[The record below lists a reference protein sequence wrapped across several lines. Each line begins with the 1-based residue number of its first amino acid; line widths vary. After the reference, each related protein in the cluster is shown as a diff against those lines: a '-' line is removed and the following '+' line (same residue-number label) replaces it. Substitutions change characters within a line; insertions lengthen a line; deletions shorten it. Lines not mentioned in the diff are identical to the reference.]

1 MEKGHK
7 PPTLKTISEM
17 TGLSLS
23 TVSLS
28 LRDGSRL
35 KRETREKVAEA
46 AAKIGYVPN
55 RAGVRLRTGQTNVL
69 ALVLA
74 PEQNTIDYTRRL
86 IQGIGDHIQGT
97 KYHLN
102 VIPEFSTGNPVAAVE
117 YILNNRTADG
127 VILTHTSQ
135 RDPRAAMM
143 LDADFPFVTHGRTE
157 FRRPHAYLDF
167 DATRYLQ
174 MGVQRLA
181 SLGRRNVALAV
192 LDNQTTNFKQI
203 EQSFER
209 ARTGCGLSGG
219 VIKSPKLLGSPEAA
233 RDLGQQLARDG
244 CPYDGLMCN
253 NELTALAILGGL
265 TAEGLTMGKEFDMVC
280 KQTTEI
286 LPALQPQMDTI
297 AEDLFAS
304 GTELASLLIR
314 RINGD
319 PTPDLQILNEPLPR
333 WRTAS

>member
-1 MEKGHK
+1 MADQGAR

-28 LRDGSRL
+28 LRNGARL
-35 KRETREKVAEA
+35 KKETREKVAQA
-46 AAKIGYVPN
+46 AAQIGYVPN

-86 IQGIGDHIQGT
+86 IQGIGDRLQGT

-102 VIPEFSTGNPVAAVE
+102 VIPEFRTGQSTSAID
-117 YILNNRTADG
+117 YILSNRTADG

-135 RDPRAAMM
+135 RDPRAETM
-143 LDADFPFVTHGRTE
+143 LDAGFPFVTHGRTE
-157 FRRPHAYLDF
+157 FRRAHAYLDF

-174 MGVQRLA
+174 MGVQRL
-181 SLGRRNVALAV
+181 SDLGRKNVALAV
-192 LDNQTTNFKQI
+192 LDNQTTNFQQI

-209 ARTGCGLSGG
+209 AIKASGLSGS
-219 VIKSPKLLGSPEAA
+219 VIKSYDDLGTPEAA
-233 RDLGQQLARDG
+233 RAFGQRLARDG
-244 CPYDGLMCN
+244 GEIDGLMCN

-265 TAEGLTMGKEFDMVC
+265 NAEGLSMGRDFDMVC

-286 LPALQPQMDTI
+286 LPALQPGMDTI

-304 GTELASLLIR
+304 GGELANLLIR
-314 RINGD
+314 RIAGE
-319 PTPDLQILNEPLPR
+319 TISDLQSLNEPLPM
-333 WRTAS
+333 WPVS